1 MSTWEMRLGAR
12 WIEPTRRNQVKNTS
26 GQELRTVI
34 IKIMNRNN
42 EICSLVRVIK
52 KVQKLWNVILKLQT
66 VILKLQTVILKLWT
80 AIIGAGSANLRF
92 ESSFSWELRDYCIPL
107 SQTSLNWRENRSQ
120 AKKKRKNTIGE

>member
-1 MSTWEMRLGAR
+1 MRLGAR

-34 IKIMNRNN
+34 IKITNRNN

-52 KVQKLWNVILKLQT
+52 KVQKLRNVILKLQT
-66 VILKLQTVILKLWT
+66 VILKLQTAILKLQTAILKLWT

-107 SQTSLNWRENRSQ
+107 SQTSLN
-120 AKKKRKNTIGE
+120 